1 MDALSDLLRV
11 VRLSGGVFLDGEF
24 SAPWCVSAQVTP
36 EECRIMK
43 ADPSSVVAFHFV
55 AEGRMQVLLDGSK
68 PIEVGENSVV
78 LLTRNDRHAL
88 GSDPGLRPANP
99 DDHIVFDRES
109 GLLRIRYG
117 GGGETTRIVC
127 GFIGSDVRRHPLID
141 ALPPALVLP
150 MKDEPGCQWIA
161 TSFRYAAQSLG
172 SMRPGAATALARLSE
187 LMFIEA
193 VRFYV
198 DSLPEGERSW
208 LGGLRDPVVGRALML
223 MHSRI
228 APPWTTSDLAREV
241 AMSRSAFA
249 ERFTSVIGTPPMSY
263 LASWRMQVAAQR
275 LRECRRLV
283 AQVAAEVGYE
293 SEAAFIRAFQREMG
307 VSPARWRRGESERDA
322 EPALAS

>member
-24 SAPWCVSAQVTP
+24 SAPWCVSAQVTL
-36 EECRIMK
+36 EECRLMK

-55 AEGRMQVLLDGSK
+55 AQGRMRVLLDGSD
-68 PIEVGENSVV
+68 PIDVEENSVV
-78 LLTRNDRHAL
+78 LLTRNDHHRL
-88 GSDPGLRPANP
+88 CSDLGLRPVNP
-99 DDHIVFDRES
+99 EDHIELDRDS
-109 GLLRIRYG
+109 GLLRMRCG

-127 GFIGSDVRRHPLID
+127 GFIGSDVRRHPLVD

-150 MKDEPGCQWIA
+150 MRDEPSCQWIA
-161 TSFRYAAQSLG
+161 SSFRYAAQSLG
-172 SMRPGAATALARLSE
+172 SMRPGAVTSLARLSE

-193 VRFYV
+193 VRYYV

-228 APPWTTSDLAREV
+228 HHPWTTSELASEV

-263 LASWRMQVAAQR
+263 LATWRMQVAAQR
-275 LRECRRLV
+275 LRECRRSV

-293 SEAAFIRAFQREMG
+293 SEAAFSRAFQREMG
-307 VSPARWRRGESERDA
+307 VSPARWRRGAPEQDTEQ
-322 EPALAS
+322 ALAS

>member
-11 VRLSGGVFLDGEF
+11 ARLSGGVFLDGEF
-24 SAPWCVSAQVTP
+24 SAPWCVSAQVTL
-36 EECRIMK
+36 EECRLMK

-55 AEGRMQVLLDGSK
+55 AQGRMRVLLDGSD
-68 PIEVGENSVV
+68 PIDVEENSVV
-78 LLTRNDRHAL
+78 LLTRNDHHRL
-88 GSDPGLRPANP
+88 CSDLGLRPVNP
-99 DDHIVFDRES
+99 EDHIELDRDS
-109 GLLRIRYG
+109 GLLRMRCG

-127 GFIGSDVRRHPLID
+127 GFIGSDVRRHPLVD

-150 MKDEPGCQWIA
+150 MRDEPSCQWIA
-161 TSFRYAAQSLG
+161 SSFRYAAQSLG
-172 SMRPGAATALARLSE
+172 SMRPGAATSLARLSE
-187 LMFIEA
+187 LMLIEA
-193 VRFYV
+193 VRYYV

-228 APPWTTSDLAREV
+228 HHPWTTSELASEV

-263 LASWRMQVAAQR
+263 LATWRMQVAAQR
-275 LRECRRLV
+275 LRECRRSV

-293 SEAAFIRAFQREMG
+293 SEAAFSRAFQREMG
-307 VSPARWRRGESERDA
+307 VSPARWRRGAPEQDT